1 MLHQSALAKAGTNK
15 LFKPKKTYRMGGRGG
30 RSSLTAGTNHPSGV
44 MTYFN
49 LKDFDKKKDTVTLT
63 YMSMAGDTL
72 QSYSTGSKKK
82 KLKAKKGG
90 NMFAWNTRIDGA
102 ERLDGMILWW
112 ASLDGPQAVPGNYK
126 VSLNVNGDVQTETF
140 EIVANPNAEAT
151 VADMQKQHDF
161 ISDVNTSVD
170 RAHQSIKKIRKINK
184 QLKSFTAQYKD
195 DPRTEALREKAK
207 TMQEEFGKIE
217 KELYQTKNRSGQ
229 DPLNFPIKLTN
240 KLGHLNS
247 LVGMGDFGPTDQDV
261 AVKNELTAAIN
272 TQLNA
277 FDTMLDAEVSKFNEE
292 FNSLRLDYLFVED
305 AKE

>member
-1 MLHQSALAKAGTNK
+1 
-15 LFKPKKTYRMGGRGG
+15 
-30 RSSLTAGTNHPSGV
+30 
-44 MTYFN
+44 
-49 LKDFDKKKDTVTLT
+49 
-63 YMSMAGDTL
+63 
-72 QSYSTGSKKK
+72 
-82 KLKAKKGG
+82 
-90 NMFAWNTRIDGA
+90 
-102 ERLDGMILWW
+102 
-112 ASLDGPQAVPGNYK
+112 
-126 VSLNVNGDVQTETF
+126 
-140 EIVANPNAEAT
+140 
-151 VADMQKQHDF
+151 
-161 ISDVNTSVD
+161 
-170 RAHQSIKKIRKINK
+170 
-184 QLKSFTAQYKD
+184 
-195 DPRTEALREKAK
+195 
-207 TMQEEFGKIE
+207 MQEEFGKIE